1 MNIFQSS
8 GFTTSS
14 INGETINKQAY
25 NAYYDNETGIIK
37 TFNNGEIKDF
47 VFDKKDVDH
56 IFKTYFNNRLRDKSR
71 GSVSLLNRLASD
83 YDITIEPKDYSS
95 SLKDVDSK
103 LKSLFADDSKIS
115 KSKSKTKKD
124 KTKKYKTKEKDNTK
138 EKNKTKKANKAK
150 KKK

>member
-25 NAYYDNETGIIK
+25 NAYYDNETGMIK

-47 VFDKKDVDH
+47 IFDKKDVDQ

-71 GSVSLLNRLASD
+71 GSRSILDRLASD
-83 YDITIEPKDYSS
+83 YDIMIEPKEYSN
-95 SLKDVDSK
+95 SLKDADSK
-103 LKSLFADDSKIS
+103 LKSLFTNDSKIS
-115 KSKSKTKKD
+115 KNKSKTKKA
-124 KTKKYKTKEKDNTK
+124 KTKGKKKT
-138 EKNKTKKANKAK
+138 KAK
-150 KKK
+150 KQKEKKSE